1 MVDFDSENECIYLC
15 NLKKLEAIH
24 HLLLILQNL
33 IDEVFNPTAVGRG
46 AGGIGRNTFKRFNA
60 FNFNLCTKT
69 KINN

>member
-1 MVDFDSENECIYLC
+1 MYLC

-24 HLLLILQNL
+24 DLLLILQNL
-33 IDEVFNPTAVGRG
+33 IDEVFNPTVVGGWGEVGRK
-46 AGGIGRNTFKRFNA
+46 TFKRLNA

>member
-1 MVDFDSENECIYLC
+1 MVDFDSKNEGIYLC
-15 NLKKLEAIH
+15 NLKKVEAIH

-33 IDEVFNPTAVGRG
+33 IDEVFKPTVVGV
-46 AGGIGRNTFKRFNA
+46 GGRVGRNTFKRLNA